1 MIIQLFAALSSM
13 KHFILLLILV
23 LAVISLKAQE
33 GNSTTPLRR
42 LVVCDIETKVPMRSV
57 IVSTETGYRD
67 TTNWRGICKVPAKF
81 DTLTVFK
88 HGYIPERLVVSDLRD
103 STFLIPEGTGI
114 GQVTVWGKNHI
125 KDNVNEWKRNT
136 PVSAPSSGTVSIG
149 FDFANMLDKRG
160 RKHLRITREKFQEMD
175 NSGDPIVN
183 AYNKALEEAKTK
195 KKQEEEEKT
204 KAADNN
210 NDKEEKTQ

>member
-1 MIIQLFAALSSM
+1 M

-42 LVVCDIETKVPMRSV
+42 LVVCDIETRVPMRSV

-136 PVSAPSSGTVSIG
+136 PVSGPSSGTVSIG
-149 FDFANMLDKRG
+149 FDFANMIDKRG
-160 RKHLRITREKFQEMD
+160 RRDRKHLRITREKFQEMD

-195 KKQEEEEKT
+195 KEQEEEEKT

-210 NDKEEKTQ
+210 NAKEEKTQ